1 MSAHNFNDMQVA
13 KVVGEHLKNKRYIFQ
28 WTFALWWLWES
39 CPRVFVCA
47 KSNFNLV
54 LLIDVAFYFKCLWKY
69 PTTVLCG
76 PVSNETHSRTP
87 PLAIR
92 SLAKTQC
99 SPWSAVSEGASTW
112 WAWGRTS
119 GFSSSPG
126 TITSVNVG
134 ARRFPVQLTALQ
146 ASCVGAVSLILLR
159 SISSGPQELPWRAS
173 GGLAHQRR
181 GCWVQEQ
188 VFRGQPG
195 VLHLI
200 SSRVQIN
207 VLWCIILIEPA
218 YTDMSLSSSTY
229 QV

>member
-1 MSAHNFNDMQVA
+1 MSAHNFNDMQAA

-28 WTFALWWLWES
+28 WTFALWWLWER

-112 WAWGRTS
+112 RAWGRTS
-119 GFSSSPG
+119 GFSSSPR

-134 ARRFPVQLTALQ
+134 ARRLPVPAPGWLYRPAVLVLS
-146 ASCVGAVSLILLR
+146 ASS
-159 SISSGPQELPWRAS
+159 SSGPSPLGHMS
-173 GGLAHQRR
+173 SHGGL
-181 GCWVQEQ
+181 QE
-188 VFRGQPG
+188 
-195 VLHLI
+195 
-200 SSRVQIN
+200 
-207 VLWCIILIEPA
+207 
-218 YTDMSLSSSTY
+218 D
-229 QV
+229 